1 MGGMKQMQGPLKER
15 LLTFNFAALFLTT
28 YFMFFAIDFFI
39 PVLPIY
45 VVEIGGA
52 GSAVGLLMGLFTFCS
67 VILRPVQGRRLNRT
81 GRKKLLLLGIAVYAV
96 GGLGLVALPSLLTLF
111 LFRALQGFGWGAF
124 LLAFNTMTLDLTPP
138 ERKGEAVS
146 LMGIAPPLSLATA
159 PLISEWI
166 RTGSDNYS
174 QVFIISV
181 VVALIA
187 LGLSLTIK
195 EPPLDQ
201 TDSKQMPLFTRKVLL
216 PSVMI
221 FFITFTF
228 GGVITFLPLMGEARQ
243 LPFVGA
249 FFTVFALTA
258 IGIRSVSGRLSD
270 RWSRAGVF
278 LPGLVVLGL
287 SFVVISLAHSLE
299 LFLLG
304 AFLFGCGMSSTH
316 PIIMAM
322 AADNLAVGERGVGIA
337 TFTLAFD
344 AGIMAGAITLGFLL
358 NWFSFT
364 YIFLLCA
371 VTTLL
376 PLAIYLTRKMIKN

>member
-1 MGGMKQMQGPLKER
+1 MQGTAKER
-15 LLTFNFAALFLTT
+15 LLTFNFAVLFLTT

-45 VVEIGGA
+45 VVEIGGTSA
-52 GSAVGLLMGLFTFCS
+52 AVGLLMGLFTFS
-67 VILRPVQGRRLNRT
+67 SIILRPIQGRRLNRT
-81 GRKKLLLLGIAVYAV
+81 GRKKLLLLGIAVYAL

-124 LLAFNTMTLDLTPP
+124 LLAFNTMTLDLAPP

-166 RTGSDNYS
+166 RTGSGNFS
-174 QVFIISV
+174 HVFIVSI

-201 TDSKQMPLFTRKVLL
+201 TGSQQMPLFTRKVLL

-228 GGVITFLPLMGEARQ
+228 GGVITFLPLMGETRQ

-258 IGIRSVSGRLSD
+258 ISVRFVSGKLSD

-278 LPGLVVLGL
+278 LPGLIILGL
-287 SFVVISLAHSLE
+287 SFVVISLAQSLG
-299 LFLLG
+299 LLLLG
-304 AFLFGCGMSSTH
+304 AFLYGCGMSSTH
-316 PIIMAM
+316 PIIMAL

-344 AGIMAGAITLGFLL
+344 AGIMAGAITLGFLM
-358 NWFSFT
+358 NWFNFT
-364 YIFLLCA
+364 QIFLLCA
-371 VTTLL
+371 AIALL
-376 PLAIYLTRKMIKN
+376 PLIIYLARKIKNRIKTRV

>member
-1 MGGMKQMQGPLKER
+1 MEQVQGKGKER
-15 LLTFNFAALFLTT
+15 LLTFNFAVLFLTT

-39 PVLPIY
+39 PVMPIY
-45 VVEIGGA
+45 VIEIGGA
-52 GSAVGLLMGLFTFCS
+52 GSAVGLLMGLFTFS
-67 VILRPVQGRRLNRT
+67 SIILRPIQGRHLNRT
-81 GRKKLLLLGIAVYAV
+81 GRKKLLLLGIAVYAA
-96 GGLGLVALPSLLTLF
+96 GGLGLVALPSMLTLF
-111 LFRALQGFGWGAF
+111 LFRTFQGFGWGAF
-124 LLAFNTMTLDLTPP
+124 LLAFNTMTLDLAPP

-159 PLISEWI
+159 PFISEWI
-166 RTGSDNYS
+166 RTGSDTYI

-181 VVALIA
+181 VVALVA
-187 LGLSLTIK
+187 LGLSLAIK
-195 EPPLDQ
+195 EPPLGQ

-243 LPFVGA
+243 LPFIGA
-249 FFTVFALTA
+249 FFTVFALTS
-258 IGIRSVSGRLSD
+258 IGVRFVSGKLSD
-270 RWSRAGVF
+270 RWSRSAVF
-278 LPGLVVLGL
+278 LPGLVLLGL

-299 LFLLG
+299 LLLLG
-304 AFLFGCGMSSTH
+304 AFLLGCGMSSTH
-316 PIIMAM
+316 PIIMAL

-358 NWFSFT
+358 NWFNFT
-364 YIFLLCA
+364 HIFLLCA
-371 VTTLL
+371 ATTLL
-376 PLAIYLTRKMIKN
+376 PLLIYLIRKATKG